1 MRDRSCV
8 LFFAACAACAF
19 LGLNVGG
26 QTPPPLRVMPLG
38 DSITYG
44 VSTPGGYRLPLYVAL
59 TNQGF
64 NIDLV
69 GTATGNSAPGLGDEI
84 NHQGHSGWRISA
96 ASQGLYENILS
107 WLAQIDDPDVVLLHV
122 GTNDTNDPD
131 FEHAIDELDAL
142 ILRIAEARPYA
153 HIVAT
158 TLMKRGT
165 DDTEPKYIAITNY
178 FNPYVLGRVQAHQ
191 AAGRRVHFLDMHA
204 HLERSDMYDN
214 LHPSADGYAKMAAA
228 WFPVVTNIVGHYGDR
243 LPPGF
248 SSARAVSPTSLTA
261 VFSKPLDLA
270 ASSAVTNPAS
280 YTLAPAGTVTA
291 VSALSDD
298 LRQVTLTVSG
308 VSPNTLYSLTF
319 NGALTD
325 LVPAAE
331 GGPFSATRTETR
343 AFLTPPI
350 SAYAADNV
358 PADLL
363 EGWDPLYTLDIP
375 TGARYGREQV
385 GYSLDASATYAHA
398 PLSRVAYYM
407 ALQRTGEQLLY
418 VWAEV
423 DAFTQ
428 DAAKLGVPT
437 TLSGAFFQQTVSNLT
452 VHSISP
458 AVTSGQFPVGN
469 IEFWPCNYTTGNG
482 ASVPGASDSIFDFG
496 DTPSD
501 GEYGSMQLHNTAE
514 GETIFA
520 LNHWGSAS
528 TAYYTTCLGIG
539 NNPNP
544 STTSSGGQLD
554 WTFTDNAGQYA
565 TRVLQVF
572 IKRAAAPVPRDPP
585 VPLSAYT
592 GYDGVHI
599 AVTFSSALRAE
610 SVTASAFMLDN
621 GVSVT
626 DATLGKDLMTVT
638 LTTTPQPSGTA
649 LTLTA
654 AGLRDIQGGI
664 PTAPAS
670 VAVDLLPAEIAADA
684 GTFAAGYRVVY
695 TLDIPVCS
703 DFGRGIP
710 DPYLFNA
717 AASGVPFSRVAYY
730 LALGQRPF
738 ASPAR
743 QYAWT
748 SMDAFTPFLSK
759 IGIPNTATKA
769 IFAQIVTNL
778 TVRSNKSGV
787 INGEFDT
794 GNIEFWPSNYG
805 TGNDRGIPGASG
817 STYDF
822 GDGGFSGSAGHG
834 SFQVHNYLNAQTVF
848 GINRWGDNRTSSV
861 SLGIGTPASTET
873 LNSSD
878 KDWTFAENAAAYA
891 SRRLYVLARPEVP
904 VPAETLDPPAEVI
917 AHVLEQ
923 VPDVTDYRHL
933 YTVDIPRQ
941 PKFADAAV
949 RPTYYS
955 VDNATRFANTP
966 HTRVAYFL
974 ELVKNNVTS
983 FCWTAFDPICVGVN
997 RLGVPANDDFF
1008 QQTVSNLDVFS
1019 NVNGVVNT
1027 NGCDTGNIEFWDW
1040 DYQQTNAAAI
1050 PGASNSTFDFGDRR
1064 GASRGGGYGSM
1075 QVHNYG
1081 AGQTCWALSRFGNC
1095 GGNDSVCVG
1104 IGNNPSGSPDWTHSN
1119 SGANWDSRRLLVFI
1133 KPEPQ
1138 APAIPAEVLANV
1150 PDAAAFKHLYTIDI
1164 PVRARFDVDASNT
1177 LYYSVDNAATLNG
1190 AFGRGSFQVH
1200 NYRLGQTLFAVNS
1213 WGNDNRAI
1221 ELGIGNRPTGAPDWT
1236 GSGAYNEYSSRT
1248 LYVFVRP
1255 SAVAPME
1262 PVPDPGWGT
1271 LPTIILS
1278 PTDQRVDVKASAF
1291 FAVLARDATRYQW
1304 CKDGV
1309 IIPGA
1314 TASTLEIPN
1323 VRGRHTGSYTVLVYG
1338 SGSRYVVSLPAL
1350 LEVNADGTRLIL
1362 Q

>member
-248 SSARAVSPTSLTA
+248 SSARAVSPASLTA

-469 IEFWPCNYTTGNG
+469 IEFWPCNYRAGNG

>member
-1 MRDRSCV
+1 
-8 LFFAACAACAF
+8 
-19 LGLNVGG
+19 
-26 QTPPPLRVMPLG
+26 
-38 DSITYG
+38 
-44 VSTPGGYRLPLYVAL
+44 
-59 TNQGF
+59 
-64 NIDLV
+64 
-69 GTATGNSAPGLGDEI
+69 
-84 NHQGHSGWRISA
+84 
-96 ASQGLYENILS
+96 
-107 WLAQIDDPDVVLLHV
+107 
-122 GTNDTNDPD
+122 
-131 FEHAIDELDAL
+131 
-142 ILRIAEARPYA
+142 
-153 HIVAT
+153 
-158 TLMKRGT
+158 
-165 DDTEPKYIAITNY
+165 
-178 FNPYVLGRVQAHQ
+178 
-191 AAGRRVHFLDMHA
+191 
-204 HLERSDMYDN
+204 
-214 LHPSADGYAKMAAA
+214 
-228 WFPVVTNIVGHYGDR
+228 
-243 LPPGF
+243 
-248 SSARAVSPTSLTA
+248 
-261 VFSKPLDLA
+261 
-270 ASSAVTNPAS
+270 
-280 YTLAPAGTVTA
+280 
-291 VSALSDD
+291 
-298 LRQVTLTVSG
+298 
-308 VSPNTLYSLTF
+308 
-319 NGALTD
+319 
-325 LVPAAE
+325 
-331 GGPFSATRTETR
+331 
-343 AFLTPPI
+343 
-350 SAYAADNV
+350 
-358 PADLL
+358 
-363 EGWDPLYTLDIP
+363 
-375 TGARYGREQV
+375 
-385 GYSLDASATYAHA
+385 
-398 PLSRVAYYM
+398 
-407 ALQRTGEQLLY
+407 
-418 VWAEV
+418 
-423 DAFTQ
+423 
-428 DAAKLGVPT
+428 
-437 TLSGAFFQQTVSNLT
+437 
-452 VHSISP
+452 
-458 AVTSGQFPVGN
+458 
-469 IEFWPCNYTTGNG
+469 
-482 ASVPGASDSIFDFG
+482 
-496 DTPSD
+496 
-501 GEYGSMQLHNTAE
+501 
-514 GETIFA
+514 
-520 LNHWGSAS
+520 
-528 TAYYTTCLGIG
+528 
-539 NNPNP
+539 
-544 STTSSGGQLD
+544 
-554 WTFTDNAGQYA
+554 
-565 TRVLQVF
+565 
-572 IKRAAAPVPRDPP
+572 
-585 VPLSAYT
+585 
-592 GYDGVHI
+592 
-599 AVTFSSALRAE
+599 
-610 SVTASAFMLDN
+610 
-621 GVSVT
+621 VSVT

-670 VAVDLLPAEIAADA
+670 VTVDLLPAEIAADA

-974 ELVKNNVTS
+974 ELVKNNITS

-1019 NVNGVVNT
+1019 NVNEVINT

-1350 LEVNADGTRLIL
+1350 LEINADGTVLMLR
-1362 Q
+1362 

>member
-1 MRDRSCV
+1 M
-8 LFFAACAACAF
+8 
-19 LGLNVGG
+19 
-26 QTPPPLRVMPLG
+26 
-38 DSITYG
+38 
-44 VSTPGGYRLPLYVAL
+44 
-59 TNQGF
+59 
-64 NIDLV
+64 
-69 GTATGNSAPGLGDEI
+69 
-84 NHQGHSGWRISA
+84 
-96 ASQGLYENILS
+96 
-107 WLAQIDDPDVVLLHV
+107 
-122 GTNDTNDPD
+122 
-131 FEHAIDELDAL
+131 
-142 ILRIAEARPYA
+142 
-153 HIVAT
+153 
-158 TLMKRGT
+158 
-165 DDTEPKYIAITNY
+165 
-178 FNPYVLGRVQAHQ
+178 
-191 AAGRRVHFLDMHA
+191 
-204 HLERSDMYDN
+204 
-214 LHPSADGYAKMAAA
+214 
-228 WFPVVTNIVGHYGDR
+228 
-243 LPPGF
+243 
-248 SSARAVSPTSLTA
+248 
-261 VFSKPLDLA
+261 
-270 ASSAVTNPAS
+270 
-280 YTLAPAGTVTA
+280 
-291 VSALSDD
+291 
-298 LRQVTLTVSG
+298 
-308 VSPNTLYSLTF
+308 
-319 NGALTD
+319 
-325 LVPAAE
+325 
-331 GGPFSATRTETR
+331 
-343 AFLTPPI
+343 
-350 SAYAADNV
+350 
-358 PADLL
+358 
-363 EGWDPLYTLDIP
+363 
-375 TGARYGREQV
+375 
-385 GYSLDASATYAHA
+385 
-398 PLSRVAYYM
+398 
-407 ALQRTGEQLLY
+407 
-418 VWAEV
+418 
-423 DAFTQ
+423 
-428 DAAKLGVPT
+428 
-437 TLSGAFFQQTVSNLT
+437 
-452 VHSISP
+452 
-458 AVTSGQFPVGN
+458 
-469 IEFWPCNYTTGNG
+469 
-482 ASVPGASDSIFDFG
+482 
-496 DTPSD
+496 
-501 GEYGSMQLHNTAE
+501 
-514 GETIFA
+514 
-520 LNHWGSAS
+520 
-528 TAYYTTCLGIG
+528 
-539 NNPNP
+539 
-544 STTSSGGQLD
+544 
-554 WTFTDNAGQYA
+554 
-565 TRVLQVF
+565 
-572 IKRAAAPVPRDPP
+572 
-585 VPLSAYT
+585 
-592 GYDGVHI
+592 
-599 AVTFSSALRAE
+599 
-610 SVTASAFMLDN
+610 
-621 GVSVT
+621 SVT

-1271 LPTIILS
+1271 LPTLLLS

>member
-1 MRDRSCV
+1 M
-8 LFFAACAACAF
+8 
-19 LGLNVGG
+19 
-26 QTPPPLRVMPLG
+26 
-38 DSITYG
+38 
-44 VSTPGGYRLPLYVAL
+44 
-59 TNQGF
+59 
-64 NIDLV
+64 
-69 GTATGNSAPGLGDEI
+69 
-84 NHQGHSGWRISA
+84 
-96 ASQGLYENILS
+96 
-107 WLAQIDDPDVVLLHV
+107 
-122 GTNDTNDPD
+122 
-131 FEHAIDELDAL
+131 
-142 ILRIAEARPYA
+142 
-153 HIVAT
+153 
-158 TLMKRGT
+158 
-165 DDTEPKYIAITNY
+165 
-178 FNPYVLGRVQAHQ
+178 
-191 AAGRRVHFLDMHA
+191 
-204 HLERSDMYDN
+204 
-214 LHPSADGYAKMAAA
+214 
-228 WFPVVTNIVGHYGDR
+228 
-243 LPPGF
+243 
-248 SSARAVSPTSLTA
+248 
-261 VFSKPLDLA
+261 
-270 ASSAVTNPAS
+270 
-280 YTLAPAGTVTA
+280 
-291 VSALSDD
+291 
-298 LRQVTLTVSG
+298 
-308 VSPNTLYSLTF
+308 
-319 NGALTD
+319 
-325 LVPAAE
+325 
-331 GGPFSATRTETR
+331 
-343 AFLTPPI
+343 
-350 SAYAADNV
+350 
-358 PADLL
+358 
-363 EGWDPLYTLDIP
+363 
-375 TGARYGREQV
+375 
-385 GYSLDASATYAHA
+385 
-398 PLSRVAYYM
+398 
-407 ALQRTGEQLLY
+407 
-418 VWAEV
+418 
-423 DAFTQ
+423 
-428 DAAKLGVPT
+428 
-437 TLSGAFFQQTVSNLT
+437 
-452 VHSISP
+452 
-458 AVTSGQFPVGN
+458 
-469 IEFWPCNYTTGNG
+469 
-482 ASVPGASDSIFDFG
+482 
-496 DTPSD
+496 
-501 GEYGSMQLHNTAE
+501 
-514 GETIFA
+514 
-520 LNHWGSAS
+520 
-528 TAYYTTCLGIG
+528 
-539 NNPNP
+539 
-544 STTSSGGQLD
+544 
-554 WTFTDNAGQYA
+554 
-565 TRVLQVF
+565 
-572 IKRAAAPVPRDPP
+572 
-585 VPLSAYT
+585 
-592 GYDGVHI
+592 
-599 AVTFSSALRAE
+599 
-610 SVTASAFMLDN
+610 
-621 GVSVT
+621 SVT

-891 SRRLYVLARPEVP
+891 SRRLYVLARPEEPVP
-904 VPAETLDPPAEVI
+904 VETLDPPAEVI

>member
-248 SSARAVSPTSLTA
+248 SSARAVSPASLTA

-1050 PGASNSTFDFGDRR
+1050 PGASDSTFDFGDRR

>member
-1 MRDRSCV
+1 M
-8 LFFAACAACAF
+8 
-19 LGLNVGG
+19 
-26 QTPPPLRVMPLG
+26 
-38 DSITYG
+38 
-44 VSTPGGYRLPLYVAL
+44 
-59 TNQGF
+59 
-64 NIDLV
+64 
-69 GTATGNSAPGLGDEI
+69 
-84 NHQGHSGWRISA
+84 
-96 ASQGLYENILS
+96 
-107 WLAQIDDPDVVLLHV
+107 
-122 GTNDTNDPD
+122 
-131 FEHAIDELDAL
+131 
-142 ILRIAEARPYA
+142 
-153 HIVAT
+153 
-158 TLMKRGT
+158 
-165 DDTEPKYIAITNY
+165 
-178 FNPYVLGRVQAHQ
+178 
-191 AAGRRVHFLDMHA
+191 
-204 HLERSDMYDN
+204 
-214 LHPSADGYAKMAAA
+214 
-228 WFPVVTNIVGHYGDR
+228 
-243 LPPGF
+243 
-248 SSARAVSPTSLTA
+248 
-261 VFSKPLDLA
+261 
-270 ASSAVTNPAS
+270 
-280 YTLAPAGTVTA
+280 
-291 VSALSDD
+291 
-298 LRQVTLTVSG
+298 
-308 VSPNTLYSLTF
+308 
-319 NGALTD
+319 
-325 LVPAAE
+325 
-331 GGPFSATRTETR
+331 
-343 AFLTPPI
+343 
-350 SAYAADNV
+350 
-358 PADLL
+358 
-363 EGWDPLYTLDIP
+363 
-375 TGARYGREQV
+375 
-385 GYSLDASATYAHA
+385 
-398 PLSRVAYYM
+398 
-407 ALQRTGEQLLY
+407 
-418 VWAEV
+418 
-423 DAFTQ
+423 
-428 DAAKLGVPT
+428 
-437 TLSGAFFQQTVSNLT
+437 
-452 VHSISP
+452 
-458 AVTSGQFPVGN
+458 
-469 IEFWPCNYTTGNG
+469 
-482 ASVPGASDSIFDFG
+482 
-496 DTPSD
+496 
-501 GEYGSMQLHNTAE
+501 
-514 GETIFA
+514 
-520 LNHWGSAS
+520 
-528 TAYYTTCLGIG
+528 
-539 NNPNP
+539 
-544 STTSSGGQLD
+544 
-554 WTFTDNAGQYA
+554 
-565 TRVLQVF
+565 
-572 IKRAAAPVPRDPP
+572 
-585 VPLSAYT
+585 
-592 GYDGVHI
+592 
-599 AVTFSSALRAE
+599 
-610 SVTASAFMLDN
+610 
-621 GVSVT
+621 SVT

-904 VPAETLDPPAEVI
+904 VPVETLDPPAEVI

-1050 PGASNSTFDFGDRR
+1050 PGASDSTFDFGDRR

>member
-248 SSARAVSPTSLTA
+248 SSARAVSPASLTA

-469 IEFWPCNYTTGNG
+469 IEFWPCNYRAGNG

-610 SVTASAFMLDN
+610 SVTASAFSLI
-621 GVSVT
+621 
-626 DATLGKDLMTVT
+626 
-638 LTTTPQPSGTA
+638 TA
-649 LTLTA
+649 C
-654 AGLRDIQGGI
+654 R
-664 PTAPAS
+664 
-670 VAVDLLPAEIAADA
+670 LPMP
-684 GTFAAGYRVVY
+684 R
-695 TLDIPVCS
+695 S
-703 DFGRGIP
+703 
-710 DPYLFNA
+710 
-717 AASGVPFSRVAYY
+717 
-730 LALGQRPF
+730 
-738 ASPAR
+738 AR
-743 QYAWT
+743 I
-748 SMDAFTPFLSK
+748 S
-759 IGIPNTATKA
+759 
-769 IFAQIVTNL
+769 
-778 TVRSNKSGV
+778 
-787 INGEFDT
+787 
-794 GNIEFWPSNYG
+794 
-805 TGNDRGIPGASG
+805 
-817 STYDF
+817 
-822 GDGGFSGSAGHG
+822 
-834 SFQVHNYLNAQTVF
+834 
-848 GINRWGDNRTSSV
+848 
-861 SLGIGTPASTET
+861 
-873 LNSSD
+873 
-878 KDWTFAENAAAYA
+878 
-891 SRRLYVLARPEVP
+891 
-904 VPAETLDPPAEVI
+904 
-917 AHVLEQ
+917 
-923 VPDVTDYRHL
+923 
-933 YTVDIPRQ
+933 
-941 PKFADAAV
+941 
-949 RPTYYS
+949 
-955 VDNATRFANTP
+955 
-966 HTRVAYFL
+966 
-974 ELVKNNVTS
+974 
-983 FCWTAFDPICVGVN
+983 
-997 RLGVPANDDFF
+997 
-1008 QQTVSNLDVFS
+1008 
-1019 NVNGVVNT
+1019 
-1027 NGCDTGNIEFWDW
+1027 
-1040 DYQQTNAAAI
+1040 
-1050 PGASNSTFDFGDRR
+1050 
-1064 GASRGGGYGSM
+1064 
-1075 QVHNYG
+1075 
-1081 AGQTCWALSRFGNC
+1081 
-1095 GGNDSVCVG
+1095 
-1104 IGNNPSGSPDWTHSN
+1104 
-1119 SGANWDSRRLLVFI
+1119 
-1133 KPEPQ
+1133 
-1138 APAIPAEVLANV
+1138 
-1150 PDAAAFKHLYTIDI
+1150 
-1164 PVRARFDVDASNT
+1164 
-1177 LYYSVDNAATLNG
+1177 
-1190 AFGRGSFQVH
+1190 
-1200 NYRLGQTLFAVNS
+1200 
-1213 WGNDNRAI
+1213 
-1221 ELGIGNRPTGAPDWT
+1221 
-1236 GSGAYNEYSSRT
+1236 
-1248 LYVFVRP
+1248 
-1255 SAVAPME
+1255 
-1262 PVPDPGWGT
+1262 
-1271 LPTIILS
+1271 
-1278 PTDQRVDVKASAF
+1278 
-1291 FAVLARDATRYQW
+1291 
-1304 CKDGV
+1304 
-1309 IIPGA
+1309 
-1314 TASTLEIPN
+1314 
-1323 VRGRHTGSYTVLVYG
+1323 
-1338 SGSRYVVSLPAL
+1338 
-1350 LEVNADGTRLIL
+1350 
-1362 Q
+1362 

>member
-1 MRDRSCV
+1 M
-8 LFFAACAACAF
+8 
-19 LGLNVGG
+19 
-26 QTPPPLRVMPLG
+26 
-38 DSITYG
+38 
-44 VSTPGGYRLPLYVAL
+44 
-59 TNQGF
+59 
-64 NIDLV
+64 
-69 GTATGNSAPGLGDEI
+69 
-84 NHQGHSGWRISA
+84 
-96 ASQGLYENILS
+96 
-107 WLAQIDDPDVVLLHV
+107 
-122 GTNDTNDPD
+122 
-131 FEHAIDELDAL
+131 
-142 ILRIAEARPYA
+142 
-153 HIVAT
+153 
-158 TLMKRGT
+158 
-165 DDTEPKYIAITNY
+165 
-178 FNPYVLGRVQAHQ
+178 
-191 AAGRRVHFLDMHA
+191 
-204 HLERSDMYDN
+204 
-214 LHPSADGYAKMAAA
+214 
-228 WFPVVTNIVGHYGDR
+228 
-243 LPPGF
+243 
-248 SSARAVSPTSLTA
+248 
-261 VFSKPLDLA
+261 
-270 ASSAVTNPAS
+270 
-280 YTLAPAGTVTA
+280 
-291 VSALSDD
+291 
-298 LRQVTLTVSG
+298 
-308 VSPNTLYSLTF
+308 
-319 NGALTD
+319 
-325 LVPAAE
+325 
-331 GGPFSATRTETR
+331 
-343 AFLTPPI
+343 
-350 SAYAADNV
+350 
-358 PADLL
+358 
-363 EGWDPLYTLDIP
+363 
-375 TGARYGREQV
+375 
-385 GYSLDASATYAHA
+385 
-398 PLSRVAYYM
+398 
-407 ALQRTGEQLLY
+407 
-418 VWAEV
+418 
-423 DAFTQ
+423 
-428 DAAKLGVPT
+428 
-437 TLSGAFFQQTVSNLT
+437 
-452 VHSISP
+452 
-458 AVTSGQFPVGN
+458 
-469 IEFWPCNYTTGNG
+469 
-482 ASVPGASDSIFDFG
+482 
-496 DTPSD
+496 
-501 GEYGSMQLHNTAE
+501 
-514 GETIFA
+514 
-520 LNHWGSAS
+520 
-528 TAYYTTCLGIG
+528 
-539 NNPNP
+539 
-544 STTSSGGQLD
+544 
-554 WTFTDNAGQYA
+554 
-565 TRVLQVF
+565 
-572 IKRAAAPVPRDPP
+572 
-585 VPLSAYT
+585 
-592 GYDGVHI
+592 
-599 AVTFSSALRAE
+599 
-610 SVTASAFMLDN
+610 
-621 GVSVT
+621 SVT

-1050 PGASNSTFDFGDRR
+1050 PGASDSTFDFGDRR
-1064 GASRGGGYGSM
+1064 SGSRGGGYGSM